1 MKAQPTSPQAQTD
14 PALAAREQRLDDAIA
29 HYLEAVHRGQPP
41 DRTDFLGRH
50 PDLASELLS
59 FFADEDHVKG
69 LAGSLSPQDVHRGNE
84 SSNASIDRARPNL
97 EIKVGTDFGEFE
109 LIEEIA
115 TGGMGI
121 VFKARHKKLGRIVAL
136 KTIRPGALPPGAD
149 AIQRFRIEAEAV
161 ARLDHPH
168 IVPIYEMGEHAGFP
182 YISLKLIGGGD
193 LERHVSRIRKDP
205 RATARLMSE
214 VARAVH
220 YAHLRGI
227 LHRDLKPSNILL
239 DLKDEPHVTDF
250 GLARRVEDD
259 SGLTQTGV
267 ILGTPSYMAPEQ
279 VAGHRG
285 QVTTAADV
293 YGLGAV
299 LYKLLTGR
307 PPFQAASV
315 YDTLRQ
321 VREQEPVPPATR
333 DSHVDAD
340 LAAVC
345 LKCLEKSPGRR
356 YASAEAMADD
366 LDRWL
371 AGEPIVARPIG
382 KVRRAWR
389 WCARNRIV
397 AGLSASVG
405 ALLVAVAV
413 IATVS
418 AIRQHTLAKAAQSS
432 EAVAKAAAKSDH
444 EARLLADARAQE
456 VRWRLV
462 RMNVENGN
470 RIIDQG
476 DITGSLPWFAEAL
489 RLDRDNPTAAMTHR
503 LRLGTVLNQSPVLER
518 IFAHSGT
525 VIWASFDHTGRR
537 LATASADH
545 TARVWDVA
553 TGAAVTPP
561 LAHDGPVNWVE
572 FQTDG
577 TRIVTASGDGT
588 VRIWNADDG
597 RPAGGR
603 WLTHA
608 SPVCVARFSPDG
620 RRVVSAGFDGTV
632 WLWDADQGTPLGAVQ
647 RLGTELFCLAFGPDG
662 RKVAMGASD
671 SNGSLWRVTDGG
683 LRLIAK
689 LRHKGTVRDVA
700 FSPDG
705 TRLLTASHDGTAR
718 IWDAQT
724 GAPVSADLKHT
735 HWIFHAEFSADGGRI
750 VTASHDR
757 TARVWNAR
765 TGRPITP
772 ALGPMGHSVAV
783 RDACF
788 SPDGGRIAT
797 AGLDGMARVWDA
809 SSGEALS
816 PLLHHGGSL
825 QRVRFTPDGTGVLT
839 VGSDSTARLWNL
851 TTVGSSA
858 VAVELG
864 GGANQAVFDPSGKRF
879 ATACGDGTARVWDA
893 ATGQPVTPVMSHHR
907 GALRVAFRLDG
918 RMLAT
923 GGFDSTARVWDA
935 QTGLALTPPLVHKDT
950 VTWVAFSPDGSRL
963 ATASADGT
971 ARIWDVATGR
981 PAAPP
986 LNHGNEVRQ
995 IVYSADG
1002 RMLASASKDGT
1013 ARIWDAATG
1022 SPLMSPLRHDTQV
1035 SCVAFH
1041 PNGRVLLTA
1050 CSDGII
1056 VERAA
1061 HQWEIATGRPKGPPL
1076 KHGDGV
1082 MWAAYSP
1089 DGNRVATA
1097 SEDMTARIWDAAT
1110 GAPVTPPLHHRH
1122 QVSSVDFS
1130 PDGRRLATC
1139 ALDGTARVWDATT
1152 GEPLSAQFSHQ
1163 NQTAVGFVK
1172 FRPDGS
1178 SILTGGLDG
1187 TPRLWDVAL
1196 DDRRIDALISQ
1207 AHVRAGKRIDQT
1219 GGEVPL
1225 SDEEL
1230 VSAWAQSD
1238 DGKSAGFRSER
1249 LSRSLAEWH
1258 RREARRLRAS
1268 HEGAA
1273 AAWHLQRL
1281 AEVEPDDA
1289 TITQRLAIAY
1299 EMSADWANVDRAASR
1314 AIAGGSRDVDN
1325 LVRRGWARIHLGR
1338 STEAAVDFRQALERK
1353 PGSAAFRLG
1362 LFLTLAEKGEL
1373 RDANALWSQIT
1384 DDDEDEPTDRWNP
1397 ISTHLTRLTED
1408 RPKSW
1413 WIWRAAAHMRV
1424 RLGHP
1429 DEAET
1434 DYGKAIAIQP
1444 DDGWSWLG
1452 RGFARKNLNH
1462 LEPALADLTR
1472 GVVLE
1477 PGVVSAW
1484 GARGEIL
1491 GTLKRWDEAASA
1503 YDRWSEL
1510 GGVSNAI
1517 PWYFHAALRLYAGDQ
1532 PGYRRACQTMF
1543 ERFGKT
1549 SDRFVASLIAH
1560 ACSLG
1565 ADSGVDA
1572 TRVVELAEQAS
1583 RANPRDSWS
1592 LYTHAAALRRAGRL
1606 DEALAKLEQAVRVNP
1621 EWNCAPLIAAVRA
1634 LTDRDLRVQ
1643 TGDASNSRRTP
1654 LDRSS
1659 SAIDA
1664 SKLRDEIRKTKA
1676 AWQYQVEAVL
1686 LGRELD
1692 AGS

>member
-1 MKAQPTSPQAQTD
+1 MKAQPISPVSQSD
-14 PALAAREQRLDDAIA
+14 PALAGREQRLDDAIA
-29 HYLEAVHRGQPP
+29 VYLEAVHAGQAP
-41 DRTDFLGRH
+41 DRAEFLACYSDIAAG
-50 PDLASELLS
+50 LLS
-59 FFADEDHVKG
+59 FFADEDRVKG
-69 LAGSLSPQDVHRGNE
+69 LAGSFFPRDAHRGTE
-84 SSNASIDRARPNL
+84 PSTDSIERARPDF
-97 EIKVGTDFGEFE
+97 EIKAGTDFGEFE

-121 VFKARHKKLGRIVAL
+121 VFKARHKKLSRIVAL
-136 KTIRPGALPPGAD
+136 KTIRPAALKPGAD

-168 IVPIYEMGEHAGFP
+168 IVPIYEMGEHGGCPF
-182 YISLKLIGGGD
+182 ISLKLIGGGD
-193 LERHVSRIRKDP
+193 LERHVPRLRKDP
-205 RATARLMSE
+205 RGIARLMSE

-239 DLKDEPHVTDF
+239 DDHDEPHVTDF
-250 GLARRVEDD
+250 GLAKCVEDD
-259 SGLTQTGV
+259 SGLTQTGL

-285 QVTTAADV
+285 EVTTAADV

-315 YDTLRQ
+315 YETLQQ
-321 VREQEPVPPATR
+321 VREQEPVPPRSR
-333 DSHVDAD
+333 DQRIDRD
-340 LAAVC
+340 LAAIC

-366 LDRWL
+366 FDRWL
-371 AGEPIVARPIG
+371 AGESIVARPVG
-382 KVRRAWR
+382 QVRRAWR
-389 WCARNRIV
+389 WCGRNRVV
-397 AGLSASVG
+397 AGLSASV
-405 ALLVAVAV
+405 ATLLVAVAV
-413 IATVS
+413 VATVS
-418 AIRQHTLAKAAQSS
+418 AVNQHILAGAARSAAALAKASANS
-432 EAVAKAAAKSDH
+432 EH
-444 EARLLADARAQE
+444 EARVLADARAQE

-476 DITGSLPWFAEAL
+476 DLAGSLPWFAEAL
-489 RLDRDNPTAAMTHR
+489 RLDRDNPAAAMTQR
-503 LRLGTVLNQSPVLER
+503 LRLGNVLNQSPVLDR
-518 IFAHSGT
+518 IFAHKGT
-525 VIWASFDHTGRR
+525 VIWASFDQTGRR
-537 LATASADH
+537 LVTGSADH
-545 TARVWDVA
+545 TARIWDVA

-572 FQTDG
+572 FQNDG
-577 TRIVTASGDGT
+577 TRILTASSDGT
-588 VRIWNADDG
+588 VRIWNANDG

-608 SPVCVARFSPDG
+608 SPVRVARFSPDG
-620 RRVVSAGFDGTV
+620 RRVVSGGIDGTV
-632 WLWDADQGTPLGAVQ
+632 WLWDADQGAPVGTVQ
-647 RLGTELFCLAFGPDG
+647 RLGTELFCLAISPDG
-662 RKVAMGASD
+662 QKVGMGASD
-671 SNGSLWRVTDGG
+671 SNGSLWRVTGGG
-683 LRLIAK
+683 LRLISK
-689 LRHKGTVRDVA
+689 LRHKATVRDVA

-718 IWDAQT
+718 IWDSQT
-724 GAPVSADLKHT
+724 GAPISADLKHG
-735 HWIFHAEFSADGGRI
+735 HWIFHAEWSADGGRI

-772 ALGPMGHSVAV
+772 ALGPMGHAVAV

-797 AGLDGMARVWDA
+797 AGLDGTARVWDA

-839 VGSDSTARLWNL
+839 VGSDSTARLWNM

-858 VAVELG
+858 VAVELSLG
-864 GGANQAVFDPSGKRF
+864 VNQAVFDPSGNRF

-893 ATGQPVTPVMSHHR
+893 ATGQPVTPVMSHRR
-907 GALRVAFRLDG
+907 GVLRVAFGRDG
-918 RMLAT
+918 TLLAT
-923 GGFDSTARVWDA
+923 GSFDGTARIWAA

-950 VTWVAFSPDGSRL
+950 VTWVVFSPDGSRL

-971 ARIWDVATGR
+971 ARIWEVASGR

-986 LNHGNEVRQ
+986 LKHGNEVLH
-995 IVYSADG
+995 IAYSPDG
-1002 RMLASASKDGT
+1002 RMIASASRDGT

-1022 SPLMSPLRHDTQV
+1022 SPLASPLRHDTEV
-1035 SCVAFH
+1035 MCVAFH

-1056 VERAA
+1056 VERSAQ
-1061 HQWEIATGRPKGPPL
+1061 QWAIATGRRLGPPF

-1082 MWAAYSP
+1082 LWAAYSP
-1089 DGNRVATA
+1089 DGTRVATA

-1122 QVSSVDFS
+1122 HVSSVDFS
-1130 PDGRRLATC
+1130 PDSQRLATC
-1139 ALDGTARVWDATT
+1139 ALDGTARVWNAIT
-1152 GEPLSAQFSHQ
+1152 GEPLSAPFPHQ
-1163 NQTAVGFVK
+1163 NQSVVGFVK
-1172 FRPDGS
+1172 FRPDGRA
-1178 SILTGGLDG
+1178 ILTSGLDG
-1187 TPRLWDVAL
+1187 TARLWDVSL
-1196 DDRRIDALISQ
+1196 DDRRIDALISE

-1230 VSAWAQSD
+1230 VSAWAQFH
-1238 DGKSAGFRSER
+1238 DGKPTEFTSER
-1249 LSRSLAEWH
+1249 LSRTLAGWH

-1273 AAWHLQRL
+1273 AAWHLNRL
-1281 AEVEPDDA
+1281 AELEPDDA
-1289 TITQRLAIAY
+1289 TITQRLAAAY
-1299 EMSADWANVDRAASR
+1299 EMSADWTNVERAASQ
-1314 AIAGGSRDVDN
+1314 AIAGGSRDLDN
-1325 LVRRGWARIHLGR
+1325 LVRRGWARIHLGQP
-1338 STEAAVDFRQALERK
+1338 TLAAADFRQALERQA
-1353 PGSAAFRLG
+1353 GAAAIRLG
-1362 LFLTLAEKGEL
+1362 LFLALAEKGEL
-1373 RDANALWSQIT
+1373 GEANAHWSQII
-1384 DDDEDEPTDRWNP
+1384 DDNDNEPTERWNP
-1397 ISTHLTRLTED
+1397 IATQLTRLTEEH
-1408 RPKSW
+1408 PKSW
-1413 WIWRAAAHMRV
+1413 WFWRAAGHMRI

-1434 DYGKAIAIQP
+1434 DYGKAIDIQP

-1472 GVVLE
+1472 GVALE
-1477 PGVVSAW
+1477 PSNPSAW

-1517 PWYFHAALRLYAGDQ
+1517 PWYFHAALRLYAGDE
-1532 PGYRRACQTMF
+1532 PGYRRACQTML

-1549 SDRFVASLIAH
+1549 GDPFVASLVAH
-1560 ACSLG
+1560 ACCLG

-1572 TRVVELAEQAS
+1572 RRVVELAEQAS
-1583 RANPRDSWS
+1583 RAKPRDGWS
-1592 LYTHAAALRRAGRL
+1592 LYTYAAALRRSGRL
-1606 DEALAKLEQAVRVNP
+1606 DEALAKLEEAVRINP
-1621 EWNCAPLIAAVRA
+1621 EWNGAPLIAAVRE
-1634 LTDRDLRVQ
+1634 LTDRAVSTRKRDEPRF
-1643 TGDASNSRRTP
+1643 RRMQVDP
-1654 LDRSS
+1654 SS
-1659 SAIDA
+1659 SKMNS
-1664 SKLRDEIRKTKA
+1664 SKLQEEIRKTKA

-1692 AGS
+1692 ADG

>member
-1 MKAQPTSPQAQTD
+1 MKAQPISPVSVSDQALTE
-14 PALAAREQRLDDAIA
+14 RERRLDDAIA
-29 HYLEAVHRGQPP
+29 RYLEAAQAGRPP
-41 DRTDFLGRH
+41 DRAGFLASH
-50 PDLASELLS
+50 SDLADGLLS
-59 FFADEDHVKG
+59 FFADEDRLKG
-69 LAGSLSPQDVHRGNE
+69 LAGSLFPRDAHRAID
-84 SSNASIDRARPNL
+84 SSSGSIERARPDL
-97 EIKVGTDFGEFE
+97 DMQAGTDFGEFE

-136 KTIRPGALPPGAD
+136 KTIRPAALKPGAD

-168 IVPIYEMGEHAGFP
+168 IVPIYEMGEHGGFP
-182 YISLKLIGGGD
+182 FISLKLIGGGD
-193 LERHVSRIRKDP
+193 LERHVP
-205 RATARLMSE
+205 RLRNAPQASARLMRE

-239 DLKDEPHVTDF
+239 DERDEPHVTDF
-250 GLARRVEDD
+250 GLAKHVEND
-259 SGLTQTGV
+259 SGLTQTGL

-279 VAGHRG
+279 VSGHRG
-285 QVTTAADV
+285 EVTTAADV

-315 YDTLRQ
+315 YETLQQ
-321 VREQEPVPPATR
+321 VREQEPVPPAMR
-333 DSHVDAD
+333 DHHVDRD
-340 LAAVC
+340 LAAIC
-345 LKCLEKSPGRR
+345 LKCLEKSPGQR
-356 YASAEAMADD
+356 YASAEAVADD

-371 AGEPIVARPIG
+371 SGEPIAAHPIG
-382 KVRRAWR
+382 HMRRAWR
-389 WCARNRIV
+389 WCGRNRVV
-397 AGLSASVG
+397 AGLSASV
-405 ALLVAVAV
+405 ATLLVAVAAV
-413 IATVS
+413 ATVS
-418 AIRQHTLAKAAQSS
+418 AVSQHTLAGKARSS
-432 EAVAKAAAKSDH
+432 AKSEH
-444 EARLLADARAQE
+444 EARVLADASAQE
-456 VRWRLV
+456 VQWRLV

-476 DITGSLPWFAEAL
+476 DLTGSLPWFAEAL
-489 RLDRDNPTAAMTHR
+489 RLDRDNPAAAMTHR

-518 IFAHSGT
+518 IFAHKGT
-525 VIWASFDHTGRR
+525 VIWAAFDHTGRR

-545 TARVWDVA
+545 TARIWDVA
-553 TGAAVTPP
+553 TGAAVTSP

-572 FQTDG
+572 FQSDG
-577 TRIVTASGDGT
+577 TRILTASGDGT

-603 WLTHA
+603 WLAHA
-608 SPVCVARFSPDG
+608 SPVRVARFSPDG
-620 RRVVSAGFDGTV
+620 RRVVSGGADGTV
-632 WLWDADQGTPLGAVQ
+632 WLWDADQGTPLGTVQ
-647 RLGTELFCLAFGPDG
+647 RLGTELFCLAFSPDG
-662 RKVAMGASD
+662 RKVGMGASD
-671 SNGSLWRVTDGG
+671 SNGSLWRVTDSG
-683 LRLIAK
+683 LRLVTK
-689 LRHKGTVRDVA
+689 LRHKATVRDVA

-718 IWDAQT
+718 IWDSQT
-724 GAPVSADLKHT
+724 GAPLSADLKHT

-772 ALGPMGHSVAV
+772 ALGSMGHSVAV

-797 AGLDGMARVWDA
+797 AGLDGTARVWDA

-825 QRVRFTPDGTGVLT
+825 QRVRFTPDGTRVLT
-839 VGSDSTARLWNL
+839 VGSDSTARLWNV

-864 GGANQAVFDPSGKRF
+864 LGANQSVFDPSGKRF

-893 ATGQPVTPVMSHHR
+893 ATGQPVTPVMSHRR
-907 GALRVAFRLDG
+907 GVLRVAFGADAKL
-918 RMLAT
+918 LAT
-923 GGFDSTARVWDA
+923 GSFDGTARIWDA

-950 VTWVAFSPDGSRL
+950 VTWVVFSPDGSRL

-971 ARIWDVATGR
+971 ARIWEVATGR

-986 LNHGNEVRQ
+986 LKHDNEVLH

-1002 RMLASASKDGT
+1002 QMIATASKDGT

-1022 SPLMSPLRHDTQV
+1022 SPIVSPLRHDTEV
-1035 SCVAFH
+1035 ICAAFH
-1041 PNGRVLLTA
+1041 PNGQVLLTA

-1056 VERAA
+1056 VERSAQ
-1061 HQWEIATGRPKGPPL
+1061 QWEIATGRRLGPPL

-1082 MWAAYSP
+1082 LWAAYSP
-1089 DGNRVATA
+1089 DGTRVATA

-1122 QVSSVDFS
+1122 HVSSVDFS

-1139 ALDGTARVWDATT
+1139 ALDGTARVWNATT
-1152 GEPLSAQFSHQ
+1152 GEPLSAPFPHQ
-1163 NQTAVGFVK
+1163 NQSAVGFVK
-1172 FRPDGS
+1172 FRPDGN
-1178 SILTGGLDG
+1178 SILTSGLDG
-1187 TPRLWDVAL
+1187 TARLWDVAL
-1196 DDRRIDALISQ
+1196 DDRRIDALISE

-1230 VSAWAQSD
+1230 VSAWAQFH
-1238 DGKSAGFRSER
+1238 DGKPAEFTSER
-1249 LSRSLAEWH
+1249 LSRTLAGWH

-1273 AAWHLQRL
+1273 AAWHLNRL
-1281 AEVEPDDA
+1281 AELEPDDA
-1289 TITQRLAIAY
+1289 TITQRLAAAY
-1299 EMSADWANVDRAASR
+1299 EISADWANVERAASR
-1314 AIAGGSRDVDN
+1314 AIAGGSRDLDN
-1325 LVRRGWARIHLGR
+1325 LVRRGWARIHLGQP
-1338 STEAAVDFRQALERK
+1338 TEAAADFRQALERQ
-1353 PGSAAFRLG
+1353 PGAAAIRLG

-1373 RDANALWSQIT
+1373 SEANALWRQII
-1384 DDDEDEPTDRWNP
+1384 DDNDNEPTDRWNP
-1397 ISTHLTRLTED
+1397 IAMQMTRLTEE

-1413 WIWRAAAHMRV
+1413 WVWRAAGHMRV
-1424 RLGHP
+1424 RLGQR
-1429 DEAET
+1429 DEADI
-1434 DYGKAIAIQP
+1434 DYGKAIDLQP

-1462 LEPALADLTR
+1462 LEPALVDLTR
-1472 GVVLE
+1472 GVALE
-1477 PGVVSAW
+1477 PTVPDAW

-1491 GTLKRWDEAASA
+1491 GTLKRWDESASA

-1510 GGVSNAI
+1510 GGVPNAI
-1517 PWYFHAALRLYAGDQ
+1517 PWYFHAALRVYAGDQ
-1532 PGYRRACQTMF
+1532 PGYRRACQTML

-1549 SDRFVASLIAH
+1549 GDPFVASLIAH
-1560 ACSLG
+1560 ACCLG

-1572 TRVVELAEQAS
+1572 TRVVELAEQAT
-1583 RANPRDSWS
+1583 RAKPRDSWS

-1606 DEALAKLEQAVRVNP
+1606 DETLAKLAQAVRLNP
-1621 EWNCAPLIAAVRA
+1621 EWNCTPLVAAVRE
-1634 LTDRDLRVQ
+1634 LTERAVRAQ
-1643 TGDASNSRRTP
+1643 TGNDAKSQRTRV
-1654 LDRSS
+1654 DQTS
-1659 SAIDA
+1659 SAINA
-1664 SKLRDEIRKTKA
+1664 STLRDEIRKSKA
-1676 AWQYQVEAVL
+1676 AWQHQVEAVL

-1692 AGS
+1692 AGG